1 MKFKPSILT
10 IVLILLSVY
19 LIGLSCLEYKASFQ
33 AEKYSNT
40 MFEKGQNLSST
51 SLMKMFNQNYT
62 SVESNEYKI
71 AQNEDRI
78 VNLKNEVNNNWWM
91 DTYISWR
98 IRAKMHFQMAL
109 LSILLTI
116 ISWRFDLIKKK

>member
-1 MKFKPSILT
+1 
-10 IVLILLSVY
+10 
-19 LIGLSCLEYKASFQ
+19 
-33 AEKYSNT
+33 